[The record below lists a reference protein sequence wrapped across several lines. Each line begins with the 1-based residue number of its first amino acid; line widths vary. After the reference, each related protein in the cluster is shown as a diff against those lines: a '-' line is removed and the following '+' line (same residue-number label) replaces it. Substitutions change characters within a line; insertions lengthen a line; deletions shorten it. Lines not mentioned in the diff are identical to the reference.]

1 MPYMRI
7 GAPYELLRTC
17 LSYHIDNSHS
27 HPFVLRECYGFLKLN
42 DFVIYLRYNKCGFHS
57 NMPKHFFFFFYMS
70 TQERREERRRI
81 EHFVACCAKIC
92 TSA

>member
-57 NMPKHFFFFFYMS
+57 NMPTHFFFFFYMS
-70 TQERREERRRI
+70 TQEGEGRFEL
-81 EHFVACCAKIC
+81 V
-92 TSA
+92 TSAL